1 MVSLKLTRRYLFFV
15 GYPALSDVYVLVTF
29 QENEPSC
36 EKKGMSSLTQNT
48 GSGLISEDNGVYDW
62 REFLCGWGAAFIN
75 ISITYPINKLIFRQV
90 RNSSCHHTSCV
101 SFYINP

>member
-1 MVSLKLTRRYLFFV
+1 MSVT
-15 GYPALSDVYVLVTF
+15 VTF
-29 QENEPSC
+29 KRKSQVVR
-36 EKKGMSSLTQNT
+36 KRGMSSLTQNKD
-48 GSGLISEDNGVYDW
+48 SSLISEDNGIYDW

-101 SFYINP
+101 SFHFKGKFIGIITEALLNEVWVPR